1 MLSQAKFPRIRP
13 NARPPKGTARRP
25 RSVTFV
31 GILLVLYGLTLVC
44 LVGLV
49 ALVLVQPDAIEIDQW
64 TLRGVLAE
72 ISDFDVVLL
81 GGQLLM
87 GVFMTLGG
95 IGVLQMRGWAWLMA
109 IIALGV
115 HLLIL
120 LINYWRGTPSYWEM
134 LFSATMIFLVN
145 LQEVHQTLGL
155 VDDPTESTHPH
166 EAWGEPADTHESRS
180 LLSRRN

>member
-1 MLSQAKFPRIRP
+1 M
-13 NARPPKGTARRP
+13 RRP

-31 GILLVLYGLTLVC
+31 GILLVLYGVTLVF

-49 ALVLVQPDAIEIDQW
+49 VLVLIQPDALEIDQW
-64 TLRGVLAE
+64 TLRGILAQ
-72 ISDFDVVLL
+72 ISDFDIVLL

-87 GVFMTLGG
+87 GLFMTIGG
-95 IGVLQMRGWAWLMA
+95 FGVLRMRGWAWLMA

-120 LINYWRGTPSYWEM
+120 LINYVRGTPSYWEM

-155 VDDPTESTHPH
+155 IDDPTESTHPH
-166 EAWGEPADTHESRS
+166 EPWDERAERGGLRS
-180 LLSRRN
+180 LLSRRRS

>member
-1 MLSQAKFPRIRP
+1 M
-13 NARPPKGTARRP
+13 RRP

-31 GILLVLYGLTLVC
+31 GILLILYGLTLVI
-44 LVGLV
+44 LTGLV
-49 ALVLVQPDAIEIDQW
+49 VLVILQPDALALDAW
-64 TLRGVLAE
+64 TLRGVLAQV
-72 ISDFDVVLL
+72 SDFDVVLP

-87 GVFMTLGG
+87 GLFMTIGG
-95 IGVLQMRGWAWLMA
+95 IGVLRIRGWAWLIA

-120 LINYWRGTPSYWEM
+120 LINYVRGAPSYWEM
-134 LFSATMIFLVN
+134 LVSATMIFLVN

-166 EAWGEPADTHESRS
+166 ETWSEPADARESRS
-180 LLSRRN
+180 LLSRRR

>member
-1 MLSQAKFPRIRP
+1 M
-13 NARPPKGTARRP
+13 RRP

-31 GILLVLYGLTLVC
+31 GILLGLYGLALIF
-44 LVGLV
+44 LAGLV
-49 ALVLVQPDAIEIDQW
+49 MVVLLQPDVAGENP
-64 TLRGVLAE
+64 LALKNILSH

-87 GVFMTLGG
+87 GGFMTIGG
-95 IGVLQMRGWAWLMA
+95 IGVLRMRGWGWLMA

-120 LINYWRGTPSYWEM
+120 LINYVRGTPSYWEM
-134 LFSATMIFLVN
+134 LVSATMIFLVN

-155 VDDPTESTHPH
+155 VDDPTESTHQHDTWEEPSDAH
-166 EAWGEPADTHESRS
+166 EPRS

>member
-1 MLSQAKFPRIRP
+1 M
-13 NARPPKGTARRP
+13 RRP

-31 GILLVLYGLTLVC
+31 GILLGLYGLALIF
-44 LVGLV
+44 LAGLV
-49 ALVLVQPDAIEIDQW
+49 MLVILQPGVPDA
-64 TLRGVLAE
+64 TPLALKDLLSQ
-72 ISDFDVVLL
+72 ISNFDVVLL
-81 GGQLLM
+81 GGQVLM
-87 GVFMTLGG
+87 GGFMAIGGLGMLR
-95 IGVLQMRGWAWLMA
+95 VRGWGWLMA

-134 LFSATMIFLVN
+134 LFSATLIFLVN

-155 VDDPTESTHPH
+155 VDDPTESTHLH
-166 EAWGEPADTHESRS
+166 DAWQEPADGNESRS

>member
-1 MLSQAKFPRIRP
+1 M
-13 NARPPKGTARRP
+13 RRP

-31 GILLVLYGLTLVC
+31 AILLVLYGLTLAF

-49 ALVLVQPDAIEIDQW
+49 VLVLVQPDALEIDQW
-64 TLRGVLAE
+64 TLRGILAQ
-72 ISDFDVVLL
+72 ISDFDIVLL

-87 GVFMTLGG
+87 GLFMTVGG
-95 IGVLQMRGWAWLMA
+95 FGLLRMRGWAWLMA

-120 LINYWRGTPSYWEM
+120 LINYVGVTPSYWEM

-155 VDDPTESTHPH
+155 IDDPTESTHPH
-166 EAWGEPADTHESRS
+166 ETWDEPSDAREQRS
-180 LLSRRN
+180 LLSRRRL